1 VKSRT
6 LTTGGAYPARRARRD
21 TVAAQAC
28 VHLSHVEKKSPRK
41 VSHPAGGGAPI
52 GKSGPTGLRPPWGTT
67 MNTTHNMNRLV
78 VGLATA
84 VLASGGL
91 GLSAIAHADYTSY
104 TFLSPSGNIGCVM
117 TDDGG
122 GTIFAVCKTQD
133 RTWAAPPS
141 QYCQQG
147 EVPGATGGPGS
158 DLQLS
163 QGKPPCVGFSMT
175 QFFWSPD
182 PLANHPTLDYGQ
194 SRSLGSITC
203 NSETSGMTCTDSSTG
218 HFFRVSSDSFQIG

>member
-1 VKSRT
+1 MNINMI
-6 LTTGGAYPARRARRD
+6 
-21 TVAAQAC
+21 AA
-28 VHLSHVEKKSPRK
+28 LS
-41 VSHPAGGGAPI
+41 I
-52 GKSGPTGLRPPWGTT
+52 
-67 MNTTHNMNRLV
+67 
-78 VGLATA
+78 ATA
-84 VLASGGL
+84 ATALL
-91 GLSAIAHADYTSY
+91 LSAIAHADYTSY

-141 QYCQQG
+141 QICQQG

-175 QFFWSPD
+175 QFFWPPD

-194 SRSLGSITC
+194 THSIGSITC
-203 NSETSGMTCTDSSTG
+203 DSEPSGVTCTDTSTG
-218 HFFRVSSDSFQIG
+218 HFFRVASDSYQLGR